1 MIKLWKKNRIYPT
14 KALKIAIAPLLQ
26 SGFIRTK
33 SIIPNYYELKTEA
46 GVVGVGFQILPENNG
61 VGADLT
67 LNGSYLCHADELFAE
82 EIISDGFWKYLT
94 QEELLAQLKEIVD
107 LIQNKYLEILEGKRD
122 LAAIQKQRAVE
133 FENFSQTLNE
143 EEQEALEKI
152 IIEKMEEWNKRRAG
166 EPLPLW
172 KMVWKEFGY
181 NS

>member
-1 MIKLWKKNRIYPT
+1 M
-14 KALKIAIAPLLQ
+14 KALKIAISPLLQ

-61 VGADLT
+61 VCADLT
-67 LNGSYLCHADELFAE
+67 LNGSYICRAEELFSE
-82 EIISDGFWKYLT
+82 EIISDGFWKYST

-107 LIQNKYLEILEGKRD
+107 LITTTYLGILEGTID
-122 LAAIQKQRAVE
+122 LAAIQKQRAGE
-133 FENFSQTLNE
+133 FENFSKTLNE
-143 EEQEALEKI
+143 EEQKVLEKLLA
-152 IIEKMEEWNKRRAG
+152 EKMEEWNQRRAG